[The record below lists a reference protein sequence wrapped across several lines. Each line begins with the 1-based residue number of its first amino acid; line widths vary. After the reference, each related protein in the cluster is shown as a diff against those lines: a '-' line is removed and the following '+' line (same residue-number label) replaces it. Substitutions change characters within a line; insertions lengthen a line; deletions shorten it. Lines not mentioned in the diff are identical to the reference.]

1 MCFDFWFFLI
11 GIPKRNTSSAEEW
24 KTYVITA
31 GIKSYKLITKKNKKK
46 HDKIVLAAKTKLNTI
61 EAVISR
67 ALINSYISHY
77 EFFLVEN
84 LMNSKVHE
92 KL

>member
-1 MCFDFWFFLI
+1 MIFFNWYSY
-11 GIPKRNTSSAEEW
+11 KKYEFRRR

-46 HDKIVLAAKTKLNTI
+46 HDKIVLPAKTKLNTI